1 MFPAQKEMKARE
13 FFAMRTSRTANL
25 PVRRI
30 KVTDSAGLLLEDVT
44 VEQNAGS
51 LLIQGLGI
59 ILRVRLRSC
68 RGPRSER
75 GAKPLYPGLQ
85 GNLRPW
91 TGRLWPELSGET
103 SLDEAGTIERA
114 RVRTRKAAAIR

>member
-1 MFPAQKEMKARE
+1 VFPAQKEMKARE

-30 KVTDSAGLLLEDVT
+30 KVTDSAELLLEDVT

-59 ILRVRLRSC
+59 ILRV
-68 RGPRSER
+68 
-75 GAKPLYPGLQ
+75 
-85 GNLRPW
+85 
-91 TGRLWPELSGET
+91 
-103 SLDEAGTIERA
+103 
-114 RVRTRKAAAIR
+114 

>member
-1 MFPAQKEMKARE
+1 MKARE

-59 ILRVRLRSC
+59 ILRV
-68 RGPRSER
+68 
-75 GAKPLYPGLQ
+75 
-85 GNLRPW
+85 
-91 TGRLWPELSGET
+91 
-103 SLDEAGTIERA
+103 
-114 RVRTRKAAAIR
+114 